1 MSGRLAYLAALMT
14 REEDDVG
21 GLDTVL
27 VRDRKAEVV
36 CRSQARPR
44 RGGGP
49 EGAFGVHA
57 GKKASPERFE
67 HSRAKPN
74 RWQL

>member
-14 REEDDVG
+14 REEGDVG

-27 VRDRKAEVV
+27 VRDRKVEVV
-36 CRSQARPR
+36 CQSQARPR
-44 RGGGP
+44 RGG
-49 EGAFGVHA
+49 EGLVWRSRGQ
-57 GKKASPERFE
+57 KASPERFE

-74 RWQL
+74 R